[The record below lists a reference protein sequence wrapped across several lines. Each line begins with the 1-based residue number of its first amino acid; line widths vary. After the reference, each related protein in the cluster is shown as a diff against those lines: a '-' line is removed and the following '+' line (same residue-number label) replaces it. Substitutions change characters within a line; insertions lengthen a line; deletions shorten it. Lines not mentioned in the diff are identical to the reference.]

1 MINIKFFKKNGIVLG
16 FEISGHSG
24 YAKSGQDIVC
34 AAVSAVSQ
42 STCLGVTDVLK
53 INAKL
58 KRDDNIGYLYLRLP
72 KDVEQTKMQNAQTL
86 LVTMQ
91 QSLENIAFQFNDY
104 IKMEVKDEIN

>member
-1 MINIKFFKKNGIVLG
+1 MINIKFFKKDGMFLG

-24 YAKSGQDIVC
+24 YAKSGHDIVC

-42 STCLGVTDVLK
+42 STCLGIIEILK
-53 INAKL
+53 LNAKL
-58 KRDDNIGYLYLRLP
+58 KQDDKLGYLYLRLP
-72 KDVEQTKMQNAQTL
+72 NNIDKQKFEHAQTL

-104 IKMEVKDEIN
+104 IITEVQDEIN

>member
-1 MINIKFFKKNGIVLG
+1 MINIKFFRKNSIVLG

-42 STCLGVTDVLK
+42 STCLGIIEVLK
-53 INAKL
+53 INAKF
-58 KRDDNIGYLYLRLP
+58 KRDYNAVYLYLRFQ
-72 KDVEQTKMQNAQTL
+72 KDFEQTKMKNDQTL
-86 LVTMQ
+86 LVTMK